1 MIRGGDLLALQPGTD
16 AEFFPALASLKPVS
30 LFVTPY
36 IS

>member
-1 MIRGGDLLALQPGTD
+1 MTRGGDLLELQPGTD
-16 AEFFPALASLKPVS
+16 AESFPALTSLKPGS